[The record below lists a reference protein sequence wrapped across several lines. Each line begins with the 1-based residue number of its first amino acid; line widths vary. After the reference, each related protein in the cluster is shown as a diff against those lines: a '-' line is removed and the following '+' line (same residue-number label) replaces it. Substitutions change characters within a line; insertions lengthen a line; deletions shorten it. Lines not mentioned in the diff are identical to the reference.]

1 MKILLI
7 HGPNLNLL
15 GEREPSTY
23 GHLRSE
29 DILKDLQQKFSGH
42 IVTYFQSN
50 EEGELVNA
58 VHEARNTCDGL
69 LVNAGA
75 FSHTSIAL
83 ADAIR
88 SVAIPSIGVH
98 ISHIYQRES
107 FRHTDLVGA
116 ACKGSIVGLG
126 IKGYELAMECLLDLL
141 PAH

>member
-1 MKILLI
+1 MNILLI

-23 GHLRSE
+23 GYSTSE
-29 DILKDLQQKFSGH
+29 DILKDLQQKFSRH
-42 IVTYFQSN
+42 TLTYFQSN
-50 EEGELVNA
+50 DEGGLVDA
-58 VHEARNTCDGL
+58 VHAARKTCDGL

-75 FSHTSIAL
+75 FSHTSVAL

-88 SVAIPSIGVH
+88 SVAIPCIGVH
-98 ISHIYQRES
+98 ISNIYQREA
-107 FRHTDLVGA
+107 FRHADLVGA

-141 PAH
+141 EAH